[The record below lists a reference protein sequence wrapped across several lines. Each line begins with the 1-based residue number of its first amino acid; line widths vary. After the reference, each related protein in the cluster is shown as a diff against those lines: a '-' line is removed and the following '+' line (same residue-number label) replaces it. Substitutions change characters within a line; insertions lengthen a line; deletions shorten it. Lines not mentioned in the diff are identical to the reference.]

1 MVIGIFFVQAA
12 KLFPRSAI
20 KPFNLSTFRKNP
32 LPTPTISPEDI
43 DRNLLAYKLSQE
55 AFGKVKALLETQ
67 TFNKVTSDQLM
78 ELTNVISNKSVG
90 IQLENLGG
98 EVIEIHKLLQE
109 KSEQLAIL
117 NNKLVALKEA
127 YHEARHLPGR
137 NYDSW
142 LRFRLDNLLF
152 LERSLPIFPTHGAA
166 RIAKFTRLLRKQNAD
181 LIEHSASAIKALRAE
196 KRRVKNFQEMYAIEL
211 NHTKSQILALFERHQ
226 NLCREQLHELRQASK
241 HHSVTQTSMSTV
253 KAQES
258 LPQRLSNKVQSFLH
272 TLFNTRHIQYAE
284 QRS

>member
-12 KLFPRSAI
+12 KLFPRSVI

-32 LPTPTISPEDI
+32 SPTNSVNI
-43 DRNLLAYKLSQE
+43 DRNLLAYQLAQG

-67 TFNKVTSDQLM
+67 TFNRDTLDQLM
-78 ELTNVISNKSVG
+78 ELTNVISNKGVG

-98 EVIEIHKLLQE
+98 QVIEIHKLLQE
-109 KSEQLAIL
+109 KNEQLAIL
-117 NNKLVALKEA
+117 NNELVALKEA

-137 NYDSW
+137 TYGGW

-152 LERSLPIFPTHGAA
+152 LERSLPIFYTHADA
-166 RIAKFTRLLRKQNAD
+166 RIAKFTRLLREQNAS
-181 LIEHSASAIKALRAE
+181 LIEQQEIAMQALRTE

-241 HHSVTQTSMSTV
+241 HHSVAQTQTSMSTV
-253 KAQES
+253 TAQGS
-258 LPQRLSNKVQSFLH
+258 LLQRLSNKVQNFLY
-272 TLFNTRHIQYAE
+272 TLFNTNRIQYAE